1 MRPGTR
7 WNHPMKTNAAILR
20 SRNGFTLLELLLVL
34 GILVALAGLS
44 WPSVTGML
52 ERIELQEAVEPVRA
66 NLAGTRIRAL
76 DAGVSW
82 QFRFEPKGRNFLVV
96 PYEFDQLEQDQQQ
109 QEQLA
114 VLPRV
119 AGSLPEGYEFAAAS
133 ESVNGTERVTE
144 ESLEGLSSQKD
155 LSGVNWSP
163 PLLFYS
169 DGSATDAAF
178 DIVLTKTKRARRL
191 TLRALTGAVT
201 VSTDDEQVR
210 PR

>member
-1 MRPGTR
+1 
-7 WNHPMKTNAAILR
+7 MKTNAVIAR
-20 SRNGFTLLELLLVL
+20 RRNGFTLLELLLVL

-52 ERIELQEAVEPVRA
+52 ERIEMQEAVEPVRA
-66 NLAGTRIRAL
+66 KLAGTRIRAL

-82 QFRFEPKGRNFLVV
+82 QFRFEPKGKKYLVV
-96 PYEFDQLEQDQQQ
+96 PYEFDQLDEQQES
-109 QEQLA
+109 QEQLV

-119 AGSLPEGYEFAAAS
+119 SGSLPEGYEFAAAS
-133 ESVNGTERVTE
+133 ESVNGTEPVNE
-144 ESLEGLSSQKD
+144 ESLEGLTGAKD
-155 LSGVNWSP
+155 LAGTSWSP

-178 DIVLTKTKRARRL
+178 DVVLTKTKLARRL

-201 VSTDDEQVR
+201 VSSVNEPVKR
-210 PR
+210 